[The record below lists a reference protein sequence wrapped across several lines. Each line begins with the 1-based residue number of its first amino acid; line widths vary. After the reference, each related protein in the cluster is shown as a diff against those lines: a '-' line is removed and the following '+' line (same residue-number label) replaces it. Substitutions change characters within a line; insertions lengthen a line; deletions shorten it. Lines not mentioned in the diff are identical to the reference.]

1 VRTLLAVMAFV
12 FGGSISGLIPREKP
26 VDLTEREINP
36 AMPSEHT
43 EVIARLSEQE
53 ERLLS
58 ELERTRARLL
68 AELESEKVD
77 EPEQQSESES
87 PFWDVTSI
95 GVDQSVT
102 QSTKFGTTAGRS
114 TRKKM
119 ASKTSAPTVGRAHM
133 DLIPVLTST
142 GVSPFEV
149 GLPSGPGATMM
160 SQSLPIFKLPP
171 VRADSKFVNKIPVIE
186 EPTEEELDTR
196 EKDRVEN
203 EKLKMELGLTDEE
216 LREFSGQVHMIEHG
230 ANAQDTQDAFA
241 EAELVLSD
249 RNTAIPPLA
258 TGEITRSKKGGRKR
272 TRKVRMVNRRTPR
285 CLKGRNTNFPSYGQS
300 GEDELREELG
310 VAVKCVQGL
319 QEKVKNDIMRISDIC
334 PITSIKAQIFMQ
346 KWGLQRLEWMFQKM
360 QFSII
365 ISALERWHDFLDHAR
380 KTEKREAYM
389 KYKGTQK
396 LDLFMKN
403 WSRRHMVHAWHAW
416 AEIVT
421 AAQAIEQHKLEDE
434 MARRL
439 QGAYRVHRAR
449 EFMKVMRNARERQ
462 REEWAASK
470 IQAIYRGKNGR
481 SGVNEILQARAE
493 EAAALLIQ
501 NKWRSK
507 VARNTLEQMLEAKEI
522 HEAAKLI
529 QNNYRGRLGRR
540 LYEEAKD
547 LRARNNAACMVQ
559 RRFRGLWGRR
569 KFLNIKQQK
578 KENMAAAKM
587 QSRYRGL
594 AGRKK
599 ANQQKAKKSKRER
612 MLDTAATQ
620 IQRVYRGHRGRLKF
634 ILFSTKKRQE
644 MMKENA
650 AASMMQ
656 RAYRCKQARKAV
668 EMAKDIRKQ
677 QMIAAARYY
686 TEFWDDE
693 SNQWFYFNSDDGEAM
708 WEPPES
714 GYVKADGM
722 LVLENGETIKDP
734 DAPDEV
740 EEGDT
745 KMCIE
750 CNEDE
755 ADKFCHQCE
764 DNYCNKC
771 FAKMHAAGKR
781 KEHTFDQVGP
791 IRCIECEIEKAT
803 KIDWCD
809 DPYCDPCYDQF
820 HKKGNKASKKFKPIA
835 AAIAEKKAAEE
846 AAKEWVQFFDEENGY
861 PYWYNNITGE
871 SSYDKPAVLVA
882 QEEEE
887 AAAGQMVE
895 AEADPYASDYGGEEG
910 YNSDYQGAEA
920 AAGGASEWKE
930 EWDEASGTTYW
941 YNETSGESTYDD
953 PTGGGDAA
961 AYDSDY
967 AGSANY
973 ESDYAGAEVAAGGT
987 TDWVEYQ
994 DESSGAPYWFS
1005 ESTGESSYERPDGW

>member
-1 VRTLLAVMAFV
+1 
-12 FGGSISGLIPREKP
+12 
-26 VDLTEREINP
+26 
-36 AMPSEHT
+36 
-43 EVIARLSEQE
+43 LSEQE
-53 ERLLS
+53 ERLLN

-68 AELESEKVD
+68 AELEAEKSE
-77 EPEQQSESES
+77 EPEQGESQSA

-95 GVDQSVT
+95 GVDQSLT
-102 QSTKFGTTAGRS
+102 QTRSTKYNATERGTS
-114 TRKKM
+114 RKKL
-119 ASKTSAPTVGRAHM
+119 ASKSVSKSEAVTMGRAHLEM
-133 DLIPVLTST
+133 VPVLTNT
-142 GVSPFEV
+142 GVSPFDV
-149 GLPSGPGATMM
+149 GLPSGTDTVMM

-171 VRADSKFVNKIPVIE
+171 VRSDSKFVNKIPVIE
-186 EPTEEELDTR
+186 EPTDEEIDQRAKE
-196 EKDRVEN
+196 RVEN

-241 EAELVLSD
+241 SAEQQLVLSE

-258 TGEITRSKKGGRKR
+258 TEKITGGKKRGKKQG
-272 TRKVRMVNRRTPR
+272 RKVRMVNRRTPR
-285 CLKGRNTNFPSYGQS
+285 CLKGRNTNFPAYGQS
-300 GEDELREELG
+300 GEDELRDELG
-310 VAVKCVQGL
+310 IAVKCVQGL

-346 KWGLQRLEWMFQKM
+346 KWGLQRLEWMFRKM

-365 ISALERWHDFLDHAR
+365 ISALERWHDFLENAR
-380 KTEKREAYM
+380 KSEKREAYM

-403 WSRRHMVHAWHAW
+403 WSRRHLVHAWHAW
-416 AEIVT
+416 EHIVKE
-421 AAQAIEQHKLEDE
+421 AQSVEQAKIEDE

-449 EFMKVMRNARERQ
+449 EFMKVMRHARERQ

-470 IQAIYRGKNGR
+470 IQAIYRGRNDR
-481 SGVNEILQARAE
+481 NGVNEILQKRAE
-493 EAAALLIQ
+493 VAAALLIQ

-507 VARNTLEQMLEAKEI
+507 VARNTLEQMLEAREVN
-522 HEAAKLI
+522 EAAKLI

-569 KFLNIKQQK
+569 RFLRTKQAK
-578 KENMAAAKM
+578 KENLAAAKM

-599 ANQQKAKKSKRER
+599 ANSQKAKKSRHEK
-612 MLDTAATQ
+612 MLDTAAVQ

-634 ILFSTKKRQE
+634 MLFSSKKKIELMR
-644 MMKENA
+644 END
-650 AASMMQ
+650 AASKMQ
-656 RAYRCKQARKAV
+656 RCWRVKKARQAV

-677 QMIAAARYY
+677 QMIANARYY

-693 SNQWFYFNSDDGEAM
+693 SNQWFYFNADDGEAM
-708 WEPPES
+708 WEPPDS
-714 GYVKADGM
+714 GYTKADGQ

-734 DAPDEV
+734 DAAEV
-740 EEGDT
+740 LEEGEVQ
-745 KMCIE
+745 MCIE
-750 CNEDE
+750 CNQDE

-781 KEHTFDQVGP
+781 KEHSFDQVGP

-809 DPYCDPCYDQF
+809 DPYCEDCYDQF
-820 HKKGNKASKKFKPIA
+820 HKKGNKATKKFKPIA

-846 AAKEWVQFFDEENGY
+846 AAKEWVRFFDEENGY

-871 SSYDKPAVLVA
+871 STYDKPAALAA

-887 AAAGQMVE
+887 AAAGQIDRE
-895 AEADPYASDYGGEEG
+895 GAADPYASDYGGEEG
-910 YNSDYQGAEA
+910 YASDYQGAEA
-920 AAGGASEWKE
+920 AAGGTAGEWQE
-930 EWDEASGTTYW
+930 NWDEASGTKYW
-941 YNETSGESTYDD
+941 YNEASGESTYDD
-953 PTGGGDAA
+953 PTGGAAAGEAA

-973 ESDYAGAEVAAGGT
+973 ESDYGGAEAATAGP
-987 TDWVEYQ
+987 TDWVEYP
-994 DESSGAPYWFS
+994 DEATGEPYWYS
-1005 ESTGESSYERPDGW
+1005 ESTGESSYERPAGW